1 MPPIVSEE
9 LWEKANNKLLS
20 RSKSAKMYQKHQTK
34 YSLSGKLYCEKHKCG
49 FVRKVRHYKNKE
61 DVVYWYCG
69 DFHKT
74 GRKDCCL
81 CCLQEREVY
90 NEILVSFQSCVKNKE
105 IICSELLNLYSSFLK
120 REKSIKQE
128 TELQDELKRLQIK
141 KDKLLNLALEDIFS
155 KEDLQQKELEI
166 KEKIRQVEEKLKG
179 IENKKIENGMTQK
192 YNQILKENILKELEI
207 TEENLEIYIDELL
220 DKIIVQENSI
230 NIIKNTKLSLPCTW

>member
-20 RSKSAKMYQKHQTK
+20 RSKSATMYQKHQTK
-34 YSLSGKLYCEKHKCG
+34 YPLSGKLYCEKHKCG

-61 DVVYWYCG
+61 DVIYWYCG

-81 CCLQEREVY
+81 CYLQEQEVY

-105 IICSELLNLYSSFLK
+105 IICGELLNLYSSFF
-120 REKSIKQE
+120 KSENGVKQE
-128 TELQDELKRLQIK
+128 TNLQDELKKLQRK
-141 KDKLLNLALEDIFS
+141 KDKLLNLALDDIFN

-179 IENKKIENGMTQK
+179 IENKKIEDGMTQK

-207 TEENLEIYIDELL
+207 TKENLEIYIDELL
-220 DKIIVQENSI
+220 DKIIVQEKG
-230 NIIKNTKLSLPCTW
+230 IKIKIY